1 MPNDPIDRRRFFREG
16 LREFLKPLAKA
27 IDPVHEAVKQFEA
40 LSNEFTPG
48 SAPAPKKK
56 VSLELW
62 LRPPG
67 ALREM
72 DFRETCSRSGECVT
86 VCPAQ
91 CIKIDSSGE
100 KGNGAPYIDLDTM
113 PCVVC
118 DGLYC
123 MHACPSGALQPT
135 ALSHIDMG
143 TAVWKE
149 ELCVR
154 SKGEQCTICVDQCPL
169 GATAIELKDNK
180 IEVHPLGC
188 IGCGVC
194 QYYCPTTP
202 KSITVIPKA
211 AKER

>member
-1 MPNDPIDRRRFFREG
+1 MSNDPVNRRRFFREG
-16 LREFLKPLAKA
+16 LRELLKPLANA

-40 LSNEFTPG
+40 M
-48 SAPAPKKK
+48 SAPFGSPAPAQPKK
-56 VSLELW
+56 VSLDLW

-72 DFRETCSRSGECVT
+72 DFRETCSRSGECVS
-86 VCPAQ
+86 VCPAS
-91 CIKIDSSGE
+91 CIKIDSTGE
-100 KGNGAPYIDLDTM
+100 KGNGAPYIDLDHM

-135 ALSHIDMG
+135 ALGDIDMG
-143 TAVWKE
+143 TAVWHE
-149 ELCVR
+149 HLCVR
-154 SKGEQCTICVDQCPL
+154 TKGESCTICVDQCPV
-169 GATAIELKDNK
+169 GATAIEIRGNQ

-194 QYYCPTTP
+194 QYYCPTNP

>member
-1 MPNDPIDRRRFFREG
+1 MSKEPVNRRRFFREG
-16 LREFLKPLAKA
+16 IRELLRPLANA

-40 LSNEFTPG
+40 MSGPLSSPP
-48 SAPAPKKK
+48 AAPKK
-56 VSLELW
+56 VELQLW

-67 ALREM
+67 ALRDL
-72 DFRETCSRSGECVT
+72 DFRETCSRSGECVS
-86 VCPAQ
+86 VCPAS
-91 CIKIDSSGE
+91 CIKIDPTGA
-100 KGNGAPYIDLDTM
+100 KGDGAPYIEIDTM

-135 ALSHIDMG
+135 PLADIDMG

-149 ELCVR
+149 DLCVR
-154 SKGEQCTICVDQCPL
+154 QSGQDCTICVDQCPL
-169 GATAIELKDNK
+169 GATAIELKDGRIDVK
-180 IEVHPLGC
+180 PLGC

-194 QYYCPTTP
+194 QYYCPTNP
-202 KSITVIPKA
+202 KSITVIPRA

>member
-1 MPNDPIDRRRFFREG
+1 MPNEPMDRRRFFREG

-40 LSNEFTPG
+40 LSGEL
-48 SAPAPKKK
+48 SPAPPKPKK
-56 VSLELW
+56 VALELW

-91 CIKIDSSGE
+91 CIKIDPTGA
-100 KGNGAPYIDLDTM
+100 KGNGAPYIELDTM

-123 MHACPSGALQPT
+123 MHACPSG
-135 ALSHIDMG
+135 
-143 TAVWKE
+143 
-149 ELCVR
+149 
-154 SKGEQCTICVDQCPL
+154 
-169 GATAIELKDNK
+169 
-180 IEVHPLGC
+180 
-188 IGCGVC
+188 
-194 QYYCPTTP
+194 
-202 KSITVIPKA
+202 
-211 AKER
+211 